1 MPASLYK
8 PATVNTIIEQLKNG
22 KNLTQICDQPG
33 MPTAGTI
40 KGWKLRH
47 PDFRKQ
53 YKEARQGVAYKRGK
67 EPLDINQDVLNA
79 MFARIAQGETVTSV
93 CKTKG
98 FPSYSVFNQ
107 WIVRGTATLQEQ
119 YRYARQQ
126 QANAH
131 VERCVDIADEATK
144 EIKGLEDPRHSSAI
158 AKITTDRIRA
168 RQWVASRLNPNS
180 WSDKIQLDVSS
191 QVKVVKPDSMKKKGG
206 KKAGTGK
213 KAPKKTKKKP

>member
-1 MPASLYK
+1 MPASLYT
-8 PATVNTIIEQLKNG
+8 PAIVDTILTQLKEG
-22 KNLTQICDQPG
+22 KNLTQICDHPD
-33 MPTAGTI
+33 MPRAGTI
-40 KGWKLRH
+40 KAWCLKY
-47 PDFRKQ
+47 PEFRKQ
-53 YKEARQGVAYKRGK
+53 YKSVRTETPYKVGR
-67 EPLDINQDVLNA
+67 ETLDVDDTILQA
-79 MFARIAQGETVTSV
+79 MFSRIARGETVTKV
-93 CKTKG
+93 CETKG
-98 FPSYSVFNQ
+98 FPSYSKFNAL
-107 WIVRGTATLQEQ
+107 VVNGSNRLKEQ

-131 VERCVDIADEATK
+131 VEKCVDIADEATE
-144 EIKGLEDPRHSSAI
+144 EIKNLEDPRHSSAI